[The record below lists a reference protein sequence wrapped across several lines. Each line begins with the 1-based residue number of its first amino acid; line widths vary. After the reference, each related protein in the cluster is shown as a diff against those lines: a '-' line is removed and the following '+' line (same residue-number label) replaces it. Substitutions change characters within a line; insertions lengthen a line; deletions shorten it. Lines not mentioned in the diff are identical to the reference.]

1 MLHLLVVRWPITS
14 GKLRLERNKRT
25 IETKLWL
32 GFYYDADEYL
42 EIVNNEA
49 YTEYDLWSQI
59 GGIVGIFLGYSILQ
73 VTLTRIQL
81 YFQILDRI
89 KMHWL

>member
-1 MLHLLVVRWPITS
+1 MH
-14 GKLRLERNKRT
+14 
-25 IETKLWL
+25 
-32 GFYYDADEYL
+32 FDADEYL

-89 KMHWL
+89 KMHWLRNGSISNLFFITDTRDDNLLICGYQKDE